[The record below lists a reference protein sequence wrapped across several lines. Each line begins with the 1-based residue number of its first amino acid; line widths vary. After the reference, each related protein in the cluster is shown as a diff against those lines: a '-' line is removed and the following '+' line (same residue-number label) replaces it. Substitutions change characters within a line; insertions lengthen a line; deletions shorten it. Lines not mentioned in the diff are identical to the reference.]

1 MDPQQR
7 IDNFRKMA
15 QDDPDNELGHFSLG
29 KALLDAGQH
38 DEAITALQR
47 VITLKP
53 SFSKAYQHL
62 GEAFK
67 ELGQEQQAIE
77 TLTSGY
83 TVAAERG
90 DVIPRDAMA
99 ALLQALGTAPPI
111 VEKAV
116 DTSQPV
122 GTGAVRCCRCGIVGA
137 QLAAPP
143 FKTELGQQIMDNVCQ
158 ACWQEWIGMG
168 VKVINELRLDF
179 ANPAASE
186 VYDAHMKEFLQL
198 S

>member
-38 DEAITALQR
+38 DEAVTALQR
-47 VITLKP
+47 VLEIKS

-62 GEAFK
+62 GEAYTA
-67 ELGQEQQAIE
+67 LGQQEQAID
-77 TLTSGY
+77 TLTAGY

-90 DVIPRDAMA
+90 DVMPRDAMA
-99 ALLQALGTAPPI
+99 NMLRELGTEPPT

-122 GTGAVRCCRCGIVGA
+122 STGAVRCCRCGVVGA
-137 QLAAPP
+137 QLTAPP
-143 FKTELGQQIMDNVCQ
+143 FKSELGQQIVDHVCQ
-158 ACWQEWIGMG
+158 ACWQEWLGMG

-179 ANPAASE
+179 ANPGAGE